1 MKAYE
6 GMGHDYGKQK
16 HLKQVLIVTLLP
28 GSGKIIQA
36 NEARLR
42 DHISD
47 QALWHNQK
55 RAGRGHISI
64 LCVSSGS

>member
-47 QALWHNQK
+47 QAL
-55 RAGRGHISI
+55 
-64 LCVSSGS
+64 